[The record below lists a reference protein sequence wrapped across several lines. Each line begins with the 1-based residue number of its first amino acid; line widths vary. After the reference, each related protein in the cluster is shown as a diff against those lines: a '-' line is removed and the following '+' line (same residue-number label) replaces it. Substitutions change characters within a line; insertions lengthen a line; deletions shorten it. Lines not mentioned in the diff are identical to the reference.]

1 MHPQLQNINKL
12 MQEHLKTPKEKR
24 ANFFKEKTNVFLLI
38 LFLAFSFLIVGSFRE
53 KEIIISNSE
62 NSSKKTINLGQLGSI
77 IPSNIKNKD
86 RVNFLF
92 LGMAGENNP
101 APTLTDTIIII
112 NSGPKAENPIGI
124 SIPRD
129 LLVKFPDKNFYTK
142 INAIYQL
149 GGIEILK
156 SKIKEITGLEIDYWA
171 ILDLQAVKNIID
183 EINGIDVFVKED
195 IYDPAFPAP
204 YNYYETFSLKKGEQ
218 HLDGETTLKYIRSR
232 NQKEGDFSRI
242 ERQQEVINVLK
253 EKVLSLNLFKDFGTL
268 LKIWKT
274 LDSHSQTNLNLGDI
288 KYAWNLTKKTN
299 LDEIKFITI
308 TNDEESGL
316 LVSGQE
322 ILGGKIGYVLK
333 PKEGVNNYTKIKE
346 YINQLITNL

>member
-12 MQEHLKTPKEKR
+12 MQECLKMPKERKKT
-24 ANFFKEKTNVFLLI
+24 FFKKMSNVFLSI
-38 LFLAFSFLIVGSFRE
+38 MFLVLSLLVVGSFRE

-62 NSSKKTINLGQLGSI
+62 NSSKKIINLGQLGSI

-101 APTLTDTIIII
+101 APTLTDTIIIL
-112 NSGPKAENPIGI
+112 NSGPKAENPVGI

-142 INAIYQL
+142 INAIYQF

-171 ILDLQAVKNIID
+171 ILDLEAVKNIIN
-183 EINGIDVFVKED
+183 EINGINVFVKED

-204 YNYYETFSLKKGEQ
+204 YNSYEIFSLKKGEQ
-218 HLDGETTLKYIRSR
+218 HLDGEIALKYLRSR
-232 NQKEGDFSRI
+232 NQKEGDFARI
-242 ERQQEVINVLK
+242 ERQQQVINVLK
-253 EKVLSLNLFKDFGTL
+253 EKVLSLNLLKDFGVL
-268 LKIWKT
+268 FKIWKT
-274 LDSHSQTNLNLGDI
+274 LDSHSQTNLNLSDI
-288 KYAWNLTKKTN
+288 KYAWNLAKKTN

-308 TNDEESGL
+308 NNSEENGL

-322 ILGGKIGYVLK
+322 ILSGKIGYVLK
-333 PKEGVNNYTKIKE
+333 PKQGVNNYTKIKE
-346 YINQLITNL
+346 YINQLIKNL